1 MIFAKYLPHMYQ
13 GAEHTGR
20 RVLNMGGGGGGST
33 TSTTYTSNIP
43 EWLRPQTEALL
54 GAGTQ
59 EYFNTK
65 AVPGQPA
72 RYDSEGRQISPA
84 TPATYEIT
92 GIKPFRP
99 YSEDKESYFAPFT
112 QQQQNVFG
120 EVGQMTTSP
129 LYGSGAALTGQSG
142 VNALGYGQ
150 QAAGMGGLYERMATD
165 PMSVEGYMSPYMQ
178 QVVERQKLAA
188 IEDAQ
193 RANLGANLR
202 SVISV
207 RHLWWCSSNFGSVST
222 GSCS

>member
-92 GIKPFRP
+92 
-99 YSEDKESYFAPFT
+99 
-112 QQQQNVFG
+112 
-120 EVGQMTTSP
+120 
-129 LYGSGAALTGQSG
+129 
-142 VNALGYGQ
+142 
-150 QAAGMGGLYERMATD
+150 
-165 PMSVEGYMSPYMQ
+165 
-178 QVVERQKLAA
+178 
-188 IEDAQ
+188 
-193 RANLGANLR
+193 
-202 SVISV
+202 
-207 RHLWWCSSNFGSVST
+207 RHLGLIAKTKNPISLRLLSSNKMCLVK
-222 GSCS
+222 